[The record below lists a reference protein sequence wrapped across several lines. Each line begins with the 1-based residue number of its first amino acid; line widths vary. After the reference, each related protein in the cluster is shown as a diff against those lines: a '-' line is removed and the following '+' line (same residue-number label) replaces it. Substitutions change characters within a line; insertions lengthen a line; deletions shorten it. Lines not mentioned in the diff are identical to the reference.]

1 LGVILEQKSETWTT
15 LKILEWTKGYL
26 AGKGIENA
34 RLEAEWL
41 LCEALSLDRVG
52 LYLSFDKPLQ
62 DAELAAYRGMVARR
76 AKREPLQHILGSQ
89 EFLGLE
95 FRITAAAL
103 IPRHD
108 TELLVTEALK
118 VVPEAQAVLD
128 LGSGSGCVA
137 IALARNLPGAAVVS
151 VDISAEALEL
161 ARGNAA
167 LNSVSVEFMLGSLFE
182 PVKGERFDLVVSNP
196 PYIPAADIESLQPE
210 VRDYEPRPALDG
222 GSDGLDFYRAIIPAA
237 PDHLTSGGWLLL
249 EVGAG
254 QSAAVTEMFAKN
266 GFSAIFSA
274 KDPGQIERVVGGR
287 LL

>member
-1 LGVILEQKSETWTT
+1 MTEKTETWTT

-52 LYLSFDKPLQ
+52 LYLNFDKPLQ

-95 FRITAAAL
+95 FRTTAAAL

-108 TELLVTEALK
+108 TELLVTESLK
-118 VVPEAQAVLD
+118 VAQEAQRVLD

-137 IALARNLPGAAVVS
+137 IALTRSLPGAVVVS
-151 VDISAEALEL
+151 VDISPEALEL

-167 LNSVSVEFMLGSLFE
+167 LNSVSVEFRLGSLFE
-182 PVKGERFDLVVSNP
+182 PVQGERFDLVVSNP
-196 PYIPAADIESLQPE
+196 PYIPAKDIENLQPE

-222 GSDGLDFYRAIIPAA
+222 GADGLEFYRLIIPAA
-237 PDHLTSGGWLLL
+237 PEHLTPGGWLLL
-249 EVGAG
+249 EVGIG
-254 QSAAVTEMFAKN
+254 QSAAVTEMFAKS
-266 GFSAIFSA
+266 GFSAIFCA
-274 KDPGQIERVVGGR
+274 KDHGGIERVVGGR
-287 LL
+287 IS